1 MMHVRP
7 RGLGPPNSPPNTTTH
22 TAKQTGMLR
31 RLAQSC
37 GGSVARR
44 AAAAAAAPTSAPAA
58 APLSTSTAASA
69 SNAGAENLYKYLTP
83 ASLLEGKPPSVARAL
98 AIENADAK
106 ERKQAEKQARIGQFG
121 VRPGDTGS
129 TPVQGA

>member
-1 MMHVRP
+1 
-7 RGLGPPNSPPNTTTH
+7 
-22 TAKQTGMLR
+22 MLR
-31 RLAQSC
+31 RLVQSC
-37 GGSVARR
+37 GGAVARR
-44 AAAAAAAPTSAPAA
+44 AAAAGPTAGVPAA
-58 APLSTSTAASA
+58 APLSTSTAAA
-69 SNAGAENLYKYLTP
+69 SGGEMLYKYLTP
-83 ASLLEGKPPSVARAL
+83 ASLLEGKPPAVARAL